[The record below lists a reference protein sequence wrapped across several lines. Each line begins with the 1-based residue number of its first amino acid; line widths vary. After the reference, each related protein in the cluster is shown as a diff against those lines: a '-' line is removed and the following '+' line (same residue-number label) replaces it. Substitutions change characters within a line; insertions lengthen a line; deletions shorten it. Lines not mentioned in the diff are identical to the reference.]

1 MRIVQFITPSQI
13 GGAEVHV
20 LSLAARLRRRGHEV
34 TVVCPRGR
42 ALERELRARGLPL
55 WAPRTTGKFDPATL
69 LRLAGRLRR
78 WRADV
83 LHTHL
88 STASLLGS
96 LAARLVGVPAIA
108 TVHGLNTRTCF
119 RFAGRLIAVSQA
131 VKQHL
136 VAQGVPADRIR
147 VIYNG
152 IDLPLGPKAARRD
165 LAAGMMRLSQAVVV
179 GTVGRLG
186 PEKGHRYLL
195 EAVAE
200 LARRRELPPIQV
212 LIVGEGRELVALRA
226 LAARLG
232 IAERVTFAGFQ
243 RDVWPYLAA
252 MDVFVLPSLKE
263 GLSLSALE
271 AMALGKPV
279 VASRVGGTP
288 EVVEDGVT
296 GMLGPPRDGSALAE
310 ALASLLGRRQAMAE
324 MGKAGRQRVAERFD
338 AERMANQIEHLYR
351 EAAEGATPRPAP

>member
-20 LSLAARLRRRGHEV
+20 LSLAARLLRRGHDV
-34 TVVCPRGR
+34 TVICPRGR
-42 ALERELRARGLPL
+42 DLERELRARDLPL
-55 WAPRTTGKFDPATL
+55 WAPRTTGKFDPVTL
-69 LRLAGRLRR
+69 IRLARRLRS

-96 LAARLVGVPAIA
+96 LAARLAGVPAIA
-108 TVHGLNTRTCF
+108 TVHGLNSKTCF
-119 RFAGRLIAVSQA
+119 QCADRLIAVSQA

-136 VAQGVPADRIR
+136 TAQGVPPDRIR

-152 IDLPLGPKAARRD
+152 IDLPADVHTPQPD
-165 LAAGMMRLSQAVVV
+165 LRQRVAPASAVVF

-195 EAVAE
+195 EAAAQ
-200 LARRRELPPIQV
+200 LSRRAGLPPVHV
-212 LIVGEGRELVALRA
+212 LIVGQGREEAPLRA
-226 LAARLG
+226 LAQRLG
-232 IAERVTFAGFQ
+232 IGDRVTFAGFQ
-243 RDVWPYLAA
+243 REVWPYLAI
-252 MDVFVLPSLKE
+252 MEVFVLPSLKE

-288 EVVEDGVT
+288 EVVEDGET
-296 GMLGPPRDGSALAE
+296 GMLVPPSDASALAE
-310 ALASLLGRRQAMAE
+310 ALASLVRSPEAMERMGR
-324 MGKAGRQRVAERFD
+324 AGRQRVAERFG
-338 AERMANQIEHLYR
+338 AERMASEIEEVYR
-351 EAAEGATPRPAP
+351 EVARR

>member
-20 LSLAARLRRRGHEV
+20 LSLAARLLRRGHDV
-34 TVVCPRGR
+34 TVICPRGR
-42 ALERELRARGLPL
+42 DLERELRARDLPL
-55 WAPRTTGKFDPATL
+55 WAPRTTGKFDPVTL
-69 LRLAGRLRR
+69 IRLARRLRS

-96 LAARLVGVPAIA
+96 LAARLAGVPAIA
-108 TVHGLNTRTCF
+108 TVHGLNSKTCF
-119 RFAGRLIAVSQA
+119 QCADRLIAVSQA

-136 VAQGVPADRIR
+136 TAQGVPPDRIR

-152 IDLPLGPKAARRD
+152 IDLPADVHTPQPD
-165 LAAGMMRLSQAVVV
+165 LRQRVAPASAVVF

-195 EAVAE
+195 EAAAQ
-200 LARRRELPPIQV
+200 LSRRPGLPPVHV
-212 LIVGEGRELVALRA
+212 LIVGQGREEAPLRA
-226 LAARLG
+226 LAQRLG
-232 IAERVTFAGFQ
+232 IGDRVTFAGFQ
-243 RDVWPYLAA
+243 REVWPYLAI
-252 MDVFVLPSLKE
+252 MEVFVLPSLKE

-288 EVVEDGVT
+288 EVVEDGET
-296 GMLGPPRDGSALAE
+296 GMLVPPSDASALAE
-310 ALASLLGRRQAMAE
+310 ALASLVRSPEAMERMGR
-324 MGKAGRQRVAERFD
+324 AGRQRVAERFG
-338 AERMANQIEHLYR
+338 AERMASEIEEVYR
-351 EAAEGATPRPAP
+351 EVARR

>member
-20 LSLAARLRRRGHEV
+20 LSLAARLLRRGHDV
-34 TVVCPRGR
+34 TVICPRGR
-42 ALERELRARGLPL
+42 DLERELRARDLPL
-55 WAPRTTGKFDPATL
+55 WAPRTTGKFDPVTL
-69 LRLAGRLRR
+69 IRLARRLRS

-96 LAARLVGVPAIA
+96 LAARLAGVPAIA
-108 TVHGLNTRTCF
+108 TVHGLNSKTCF
-119 RFAGRLIAVSQA
+119 QCADRLIAVSQA

-136 VAQGVPADRIR
+136 TAQGVPPDRIR

-152 IDLPLGPKAARRD
+152 IDLPADVHTPQPD
-165 LAAGMMRLSQAVVV
+165 LRQRVAPASAVVF

-195 EAVAE
+195 EAAAQ
-200 LARRRELPPIQV
+200 LSRRAGLPPVHV
-212 LIVGEGRELVALRA
+212 LIVGQGREEAPLRA
-226 LAARLG
+226 LAQRLG
-232 IAERVTFAGFQ
+232 IGDRVTFAGFQ
-243 RDVWPYLAA
+243 REVWPYLAI

-288 EVVEDGVT
+288 EVVEDGET
-296 GMLGPPRDGSALAE
+296 GMLVPPSDASALAE
-310 ALASLLGRRQAMAE
+310 ALASLVRSPEAMERMGR
-324 MGKAGRQRVAERFD
+324 AGRQRVAERFG
-338 AERMANQIEHLYR
+338 AERMASEIEEVYR
-351 EAAEGATPRPAP
+351 EVARR

>member
-20 LSLAARLRRRGHEV
+20 LSLAARLQRRGHEV

-42 ALERELRARGLPL
+42 DLERELQARDLPL

-69 LRLAGRLRR
+69 LRLARRLRR
-78 WRADV
+78 WRAEM

-96 LAARLVGVPAIA
+96 LAARLAGVPAIA
-108 TVHGLNTRTCF
+108 TVHGLNSKTCF
-119 RFAGRLIAVSQA
+119 RFADRLIAVSQA

-136 VAQGVPADRIR
+136 VAQGVSADRIR

-152 IDLPLGPKAARRD
+152 IDLPPVGADFGAARPD
-165 LAAGMMRLSQAVVV
+165 LRRQIAPAPGTVVF
-179 GTVGRLG
+179 GAVGRLG

-195 EAVAE
+195 EAAAQ
-200 LARRRELPPIQV
+200 LAHRSGLPPVHV
-212 LIVGEGRELVALRA
+212 LIVGRGREEEPLRA
-226 LAARLG
+226 LAQRLG
-232 IAERVTFAGFQ
+232 MDRRVTFAGFQ
-243 RDVWPYLAA
+243 RDVWPYLSI

-271 AMALGKPV
+271 AMALGRPV

-288 EVVEDGVT
+288 EVVEDGRT
-296 GMLGPPRDGSALAE
+296 GILVPPRDVSALTQ
-310 ALASLLGRRQAMAE
+310 ALASLLQEPETMDRMGQAGRR
-324 MGKAGRQRVAERFD
+324 RVAERFA
-338 AERMANQIEHLYR
+338 AERMAGQIEDLYR
-351 EAAEGATPRPAP
+351 EAAAGR

>member
-20 LSLAARLRRRGHEV
+20 LSLAARLLRRGHDV
-34 TVVCPRGR
+34 TVICPRGR
-42 ALERELRARGLPL
+42 DLERELRARDLPL
-55 WAPRTTGKFDPATL
+55 WAPRTTGKFDPVTL
-69 LRLAGRLRR
+69 IRLARRLRS

-96 LAARLVGVPAIA
+96 LAARLAGVPAIA
-108 TVHGLNTRTCF
+108 TVHGLNSKTCF
-119 RFAGRLIAVSQA
+119 QCADRLIAVSQA

-136 VAQGVPADRIR
+136 TAQGVSPDRIR

-152 IDLPLGPKAARRD
+152 IDLPADVHTPQPD
-165 LAAGMMRLSQAVVV
+165 LRQRVAPASAVVF

-195 EAVAE
+195 EAAAQ
-200 LARRRELPPIQV
+200 LSRRAGLPPVHV
-212 LIVGEGRELVALRA
+212 LIVGQGREEAPLRA
-226 LAARLG
+226 LAQRLG
-232 IAERVTFAGFQ
+232 IGDRVTFAGFQ
-243 RDVWPYLAA
+243 REVWPYLAI
-252 MDVFVLPSLKE
+252 MEVFVLPSLKE

-288 EVVEDGVT
+288 EVVEDGET
-296 GMLGPPRDGSALAE
+296 GMLVPPSDASALAE
-310 ALASLLGRRQAMAE
+310 ALASLVRSPEAME
-324 MGKAGRQRVAERFD
+324 RMGHAGRQRVAERFG
-338 AERMANQIEHLYR
+338 AERMASEIEEVYR
-351 EAAEGATPRPAP
+351 EVARR

>member
-20 LSLAARLRRRGHEV
+20 LSLAARLLRRGHDV
-34 TVVCPRGR
+34 TVICPRGR
-42 ALERELRARGLPL
+42 DLERELRARDLPL
-55 WAPRTTGKFDPATL
+55 WAPRTTGKFDPVTL
-69 LRLAGRLRR
+69 IRLARRLRS

-96 LAARLVGVPAIA
+96 LAARLAGVPAIA
-108 TVHGLNTRTCF
+108 TVHGLNSKTCF
-119 RFAGRLIAVSQA
+119 QCADRLIAVSQA

-136 VAQGVPADRIR
+136 TAQGVSPDRIR

-152 IDLPLGPKAARRD
+152 IDLPADVHTPQPD
-165 LAAGMMRLSQAVVV
+165 LRQRVAPASAVVF

-195 EAVAE
+195 EAAAQ
-200 LARRRELPPIQV
+200 LSRRAGLPPVHV
-212 LIVGEGRELVALRA
+212 LIVGQGREEAPLRA
-226 LAARLG
+226 LAQRLG
-232 IAERVTFAGFQ
+232 IGDRVTFAGFQ
-243 RDVWPYLAA
+243 REVWPYLAI
-252 MDVFVLPSLKE
+252 MEVFVLPSLKE

-288 EVVEDGVT
+288 EVVEDGET
-296 GMLGPPRDGSALAE
+296 GMLVPPSDASALAE
-310 ALASLLGRRQAMAE
+310 ALASLVRSPEAMERMGR
-324 MGKAGRQRVAERFD
+324 AGRQRVAERFG
-338 AERMANQIEHLYR
+338 AERMASEIEEVYR
-351 EAAEGATPRPAP
+351 EVARR